1 MWSDC
6 VTHLAE
12 NCVRQT
18 HVRVFD
24 IVTPVFASGAHL
36 LLRTF
41 ARPLAPPFQC
51 CLGLDVWWTKVIAFF
66 NIEMGGKGGG
76 YGDGVNNT
84 VLDYFSQGGLQ
95 RRRFL

>member
-1 MWSDC
+1 MWSDY
-6 VTHLAE
+6 VRPLAP

-41 ARPLAPPFQC
+41 ARPLAPPPISMLPVIR
-51 CLGLDVWWTKVIAFF
+51 CLVD
-66 NIEMGGKGGG
+66 KG
-76 YGDGVNNT
+76 DC
-84 VLDYFSQGGLQ
+84 LLQ
-95 RRRFL
+95 H